1 MKPKYLQENV
11 MKPTPSICTP
21 SICKRYRKP
30 KYLQENVSKTQH
42 KQQTRTHNE
51 ACQAQPKYLLE
62 NVSKPSTHTQTLT
75 RAPFEHQCQH
85 TISLKPIS

>member
-11 MKPTPSICTP
+11 MKPTPSICTR

-30 KYLQENVSKTQH
+30 KYLQENVSKIQH
-42 KQQTRTHNE
+42 KKQTPTRTHNE

-62 NVSKPSTHTQTLT
+62 NVSKTQHTHKNTHTCAF
-75 RAPFEHQCQH
+75 RASVS
-85 TISLKPIS
+85 TYN